1 MPKYYCIEPATKDKP
16 GVAVLPTMQE
26 PESWEHFKK
35 CYPLD
40 KAHQMACNNFK
51 SHLASLPKFPTS
63 CDRVGWFEASEERY
77 ETKLGSAWYRCSKW
91 VYDNA
96 VRRGASVRKFIV
108 PQSKEGAIKELK
120 EITNGHWDKFNSNE
134 EINKELGRE
143 SEEKDLA
150 PEEKDEP
157 KDEVVFMTV
166 GELVRQKME
175 KSIVDSIPGIKDD
188 TLTHILY
195 DAIYPNSIPIIL
207 FRNMV
212 RLLDISFP
220 QVVAAMWVTFDKLE
234 ESKRKA
240 PQRFDTRSDLWE
252 CKEALQ
258 KYINRLWE
266 LLNDDD
272 KPPKV
277 EPQPAPKEE
286 EIISKLLSRYP
297 SGIIVGAAS
306 VIVGDLGLT
315 IEGANPDGTKWQKRF
330 NPNDAINVTE
340 VRGNQLILH
349 PDGIESSL
357 SPSHFK
363 GIKFQPAPKTYT
375 ESEVRE
381 IVGRTWEAARL
392 YYNEL
397 SEIEEEEAECDVDG
411 CTRTP
416 SNGGG
421 CWRETGYWSVCMN
434 HSDAWRNGNPQPK
447 MKQAAVE
454 REASRGKDGWLPST
468 PPEPIIT
475 KNPDKETFINGL
487 LG

>member
-1 MPKYYCIEPATKDKP
+1 MNKFYCIEPATKDKD
-16 GVAVLPTMQE
+16 GVCVLPTMPE
-26 PESWEHFKK
+26 PTWPSADDSVDENIEGTFKER
-35 CYPLD
+35 LIL
-40 KAHQMACNNFK
+40 AHEK
-51 SHLASLPKFPTS
+51 SEEWNGHLASLPKFPTS
-63 CDRVGWFEASEERY
+63 CERAGWFEATEKHEGFSYSFSHEMGERAKWEVITKEEY
-77 ETKLGSAWYRCSKW
+77 EKARPTYR
-91 VYDNA
+91 
-96 VRRGASVRKFIV
+96 RKFIV
-108 PQSKEGAIKELK
+108 PQ
-120 EITNGHWDKFNSNE
+120 
-134 EINKELGRE
+134 

-157 KDEVVFMTV
+157 KDEMVFMTV
-166 GELVRQKME
+166 GELVKQKME